1 LKFWGRELTLKGDY
15 ADFVAASLDPAY
27 MTQVYPARIDP
38 YIVEL
43 QTRFGGRLR
52 VLDVGCGPASLLSL
66 GHLRGS
72 FDLTGVDPLTSRYQ
86 TILGRDRPVSV
97 GSLQTG
103 FGETLSS
110 LFPPESFH
118 LVYMCNALDHSQ
130 SPSKVLSQMCR
141 ALKPGGVLFLQGY
154 VREGSANEF
163 HGLHKHDLYLLAEGR
178 LMCRSR
184 TWPLGNRGRVH
195 SLSDNPPL
203 SVLAQTEPFDEVKG
217 FLRVTYR
224 KHG

>member
-1 LKFWGRELTLKGDY
+1 
-15 ADFVAASLDPAY
+15 
-27 MTQVYPARIDP
+27 
-38 YIVEL
+38 
-43 QTRFGGRLR
+43 
-52 VLDVGCGPASLLSL
+52 
-66 GHLRGS
+66 
-72 FDLTGVDPLTSRYQ
+72 
-86 TILGRDRPVSV
+86 
-97 GSLQTG
+97 
-103 FGETLSS
+103 
-110 LFPPESFH
+110 
-118 LVYMCNALDHSQ
+118 
-130 SPSKVLSQMCR
+130 
-141 ALKPGGVLFLQGY
+141 LFLQGY